1 MTAALDWE
9 ASAACRGVPTEVFYG
24 SDRLNYS
31 HTIQAKRVCRGCPVV
46 GECLA
51 WALATREPWGVW
63 GGLTPL
69 ERAERLGWAPR
80 ATRADRGLPAKAS
93 EYLQMDPGALV
104 DAVCPPRRRRRN
116 GELW

>member
-31 HTIQAKRVCRGCPVV
+31 HTIQAKRICRRCPVV
-46 GECLA
+46 TECLLH
-51 WALATREPWGVW
+51 ALSTREPWGIW

-80 ATRADRGLPAKAS
+80 VRRSVRGLPAKAS
-93 EYLQMDPGALV
+93 EYLQTSPAALV